1 MMKKLRIASIVTVVA
16 LLLTSFSM
24 AAWYDGA
31 LSWARNVPV
40 IEETFDPNAKLTHGE
55 LIGAMYDCA
64 VKWGMD
70 VSAAKN
76 TNILSYDDAIF
87 LPEGTAESFQWACT
101 ADLIDD
107 AATKLEYDRVLTR
120 EEMVDLVYGFARWM
134 KLDMTVGE
142 NTNILSYNDAF
153 SITQGK
159 SAAFQWACGS
169 GVIVG
174 TPEHNLLPKAEALN
188 SQMVTVLQRVERL
201 AAPVNYNT
209 GIFTWMTYTEQQD
222 AAWDAYEAIDICQYG
237 TSGASMQQTRAAVAL
252 LQLSKMD
259 NAAETLHHYLREM
272 NATQKDYFSFQWQM
286 SLAKAKKLLADPA
299 AAAGTLTASGVSD
312 VDLTTFTLD
321 AVEAL
326 DKTVTDQLKSNGVAD
341 VWKTQLTLEPF
352 CWYEG

>member
-142 NTNILSYNDAF
+142 NTNILSYEDAF
-153 SITQGK
+153 SI
-159 SAAFQWACGS
+159 SEYAIPAFQWACGA
-169 GVIVG
+169 GVVTGYADG
-174 TPEHNLLPKAEALN
+174 TLQPEVSA
-188 SQMVTVLQRVERL
+188 
-201 AAPVNYNT
+201 
-209 GIFTWMTYTEQQD
+209 
-222 AAWDAYEAIDICQYG
+222 
-237 TSGASMQQTRAAVAL
+237 TRA
-252 LQLSKMD
+252 
-259 NAAETLHHYLREM
+259 H
-272 NATQKDYFSFQWQM
+272 
-286 SLAKAKKLLADPA
+286 A
-299 AAAGTLTASGVSD
+299 AAMLMN
-312 VDLTTFTLD
+312 F
-321 AVEAL
+321 
-326 DKTVTDQLKSNGVAD
+326 
-341 VWKTQLTLEPF
+341 LEQ
-352 CWYEG
+352 

>member
-1 MMKKLRIASIVTVVA
+1 MKKLRIASIVTVVS

-31 LSWARNVPV
+31 VRWARNVPV
-40 IEETFDPNAKLTHGE
+40 IEETFDPNAKVIHGE

-120 EEMVDLVYGFARWM
+120 EEMVALVYGFARWM

-153 SITQGK
+153 SISEGK
-159 SAAFQWACGS
+159 SAAFQWACGT

-209 GIFTWMTYTEQQD
+209 GISTWMCVPSQQSETWN
-222 AAWDAYEAIDICQYG
+222 AFVRIDSCQYG
-237 TSGASMQQTRAAVAL
+237 TAGSSLRQTAAAVSL
-252 LQLSKMD
+252 LQLTKMED
-259 NAAETLHHYLREM
+259 ASEVLYHYLREM
-272 NATQKDYFSFQWQM
+272 NATQKDFFSFQWQM
-286 SLAKAKKLLADPA
+286 SLKKAGELLADPA
-299 AAAGTLTASGVSD
+299 AYAGALSDCGCGD
-312 VDLTTFTLD
+312 VDLISFTAAAVAALD
-321 AVEAL
+321 AAV
-326 DKTVTDQLKSNGVAD
+326 KQQLQENGVTD
-341 VWKTQLTLEPF
+341 VWKTLTNQEPF
-352 CWYEG
+352 NWYK

>member
-1 MMKKLRIASIVTVVA
+1 MKKLRIASIVTVVA

-31 LSWARNVPV
+31 LTWARNVSV

-76 TNILSYDDAIF
+76 TNILSYDDAIS

-107 AATKLEYDRVLTR
+107 AATNLEYDRILTR

-134 KLDMTVGE
+134 NLDMTAGE
-142 NTNILSYNDAF
+142 NTNILSYNDFF
-153 SITQGK
+153 SITEGK
-159 SAAFQWACGS
+159 SAAFQWACGT

-209 GIFTWMTYTEQQD
+209 GIFTWMTYTEQQG
-222 AAWDAYEAIDICQYG
+222 AAWDAFEAIDICQYG

-259 NAAETLHHYLREM
+259 NAAETLYHYLREM

-286 SLAKAKKLLADPA
+286 SLANAKALLADPA
-299 AAAGTLTASGVSD
+299 AAAGTLNDCGLTD
-312 VDLTTFTLD
+312 VDLTSFTPAAVDTLD
-321 AVEAL
+321 GAV
-326 DKTVTDQLKSNGVAD
+326 KKQLRENGVTD
-341 VWKTQLTLEPF
+341 VWKTLMDQEPF
-352 CWYEG
+352 NWYQ